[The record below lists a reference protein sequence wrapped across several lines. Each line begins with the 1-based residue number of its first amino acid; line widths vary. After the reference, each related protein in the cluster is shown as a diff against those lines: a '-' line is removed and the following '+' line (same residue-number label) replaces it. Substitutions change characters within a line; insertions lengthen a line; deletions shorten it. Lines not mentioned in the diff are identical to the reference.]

1 MRLAVLSVAVVLT
14 TASAFAA
21 SWDGNNNPSK
31 LKFLTGK
38 NTVTRLSALPL
49 RAELSNTHYIWS
61 DTFWPANKGGIAYR
75 WNAEPNPQNFRY
87 RMLSKEQVTSAPLSE
102 LEKLSPAEKYDI
114 FMGRYDYPLTR
125 KVLSMNSPRDLWWE
139 GICHGWS
146 QAAVMHIEPARN
158 DLKNPDGVVV
168 PFGSS
173 DVKGLLDFYYAKVH
187 QTEKR
192 FQIGR
197 RCKAIGKVP
206 GEGDSRDRV
215 TAEPSASQRNSA
227 DCSDVNAGAFHV
239 ALANMI
245 GLNDQGLVVEIDRYN
260 DVWNQPVGK
269 YEAEIVKRTPV
280 RSGEIV
286 QIKMRMTYG
295 EELNLLTEEEL
306 DDEGGFMSMNPVTGT
321 PQNTT
326 RTRTYEYTLEL
337 DQAGNVTGGE
347 WLSNTRPDFIW
358 SKAKADRF
366 IDGGYGLSGLN
377 RVYLPVR

>member
-31 LKFLTGK
+31 LKFMTGK
-38 NTVTRLSALPL
+38 NTVTRFSALPL

-87 RMLSKEQVTSAPLSE
+87 RMLSKEQVKSAPLSE

-187 QTEKR
+187 QTDKR

-239 ALANMI
+239 TLANMI

-286 QIKMRMTYG
+286 QVKMRMTYG

-347 WLSNTRPDFIW
+347 WISNTRPDFLW
-358 SKAKADRF
+358 SKGKADRF